1 MFRDKKIFILGMARS
16 GYAASK
22 LLKKYNNEILIT
34 DKNDQN
40 EEQLRE
46 LEDLGVKFIKTD
58 NPETLLDSSFD
69 YVIKNPGIR
78 IDHPVC
84 LKAKEL
90 KILVTNEVEVAYS
103 FLPKDIKIIGISGS
117 NGKTTTTTLI
127 YNILRKA
134 GLHAILGGNIG
145 YPVSSLV
152 EVTKEK
158 DILVLEISSHQLH
171 DIINFKTDI
180 SVLTNLSEVH
190 IDHFGTYD
198 YYKAQKVRIFNNHTE
213 NDIAIINKE
222 DIDTRDYLDTINS
235 NKIFFSSENNADSCI
250 KNNAI
255 YYKEEKVLELG
266 DVLLKGKHNYENIMC
281 AISVVKQFGVAN
293 EVILEALKDFKGVEH
308 RLEYVDTVNGRKFY
322 NDSKATNVKS
332 TQIALSAFSEPTILL
347 LGGLDRGHS
356 FEGLKE
362 YLKNTK
368 KIVAFGETKNRIK
381 EFADKEKVECDVV
394 DTLKEAVDIAFKS
407 SDIGDVILLSP
418 ACASWDQYKCFEDRG
433 LEFKEHVTTNLI
445 IRS

>member
-1 MFRDKKIFILGMARS
+1 MKMFRNKKIFILGMARS
-16 GYAASK
+16 GYAAAK

-40 EEQLRE
+40 EEQLKE
-46 LEDLGVKFIKTD
+46 LEALGVKFIKTD
-58 NPETLLDSSFD
+58 TPEELLDSSFD

-78 IDHPVC
+78 IDHLVC
-84 LKAKEL
+84 LKANEL
-90 KILVTNEVEVAYS
+90 KISVTNEVEVAFY

-127 YNILRKA
+127 YSILKKA
-134 GLHAILGGNIG
+134 GFPAILGGNIG

-198 YYKAQKVRIFNNHTE
+198 YYKAQKVRIFNNHTK
-213 NDIAIINKE
+213 NDIAIVNKE
-222 DIDTRDYLDTINS
+222 DKDTEAYLDTINS
-235 NKIFFSSENNADSCI
+235 SKIFFSSENTADTCI

-255 YYKEEKVLELG
+255 YYKEEKVLELK

-281 AISVVKQFGVAN
+281 AISVAKQFDVAN
-293 EVILEALKDFKGVEH
+293 EIILDVLKDFKGVEH

-381 EFADKEKVECDVV
+381 EFADKEKIECTVV
-394 DTLKEAVDIAFKS
+394 DTLKEAVEVSFNS
-407 SDIGDVILLSP
+407 SDVGDVILLSP

-433 LEFKEHVTTNLI
+433 IEFKECVKKI
-445 IRS
+445 

>member
-1 MFRDKKIFILGMARS
+1 MFRNKKIFILGMARS
-16 GYAASK
+16 GYAAAK

-40 EEQLRE
+40 EEQLKE
-46 LEDLGVKFIKTD
+46 LEALGVKFIKTD
-58 NPETLLDSSFD
+58 TPEELLDSSFD

-78 IDHPVC
+78 IDHLVC
-84 LKAKEL
+84 LKANEL
-90 KILVTNEVEVAYS
+90 KISVTNEVEVAFY

-127 YNILRKA
+127 YSILKKA
-134 GLHAILGGNIG
+134 GFPAILGGNIG

-198 YYKAQKVRIFNNHTE
+198 YYKAQKVRIFNNHTK
-213 NDIAIINKE
+213 NDIAIVNKE
-222 DIDTRDYLDTINS
+222 DKDTEAYLDTINS
-235 NKIFFSSENNADSCI
+235 SKIFFSSENTADTCI

-255 YYKEEKVLELG
+255 YYKEEKVLELK

-281 AISVVKQFGVAN
+281 AISVAKQFDVAN
-293 EVILEALKDFKGVEH
+293 EIILDVLKDFKGVEH

-381 EFADKEKVECDVV
+381 EFADKEKIECTVV
-394 DTLKEAVDIAFKS
+394 DTLKEAVEVSFNS
-407 SDIGDVILLSP
+407 SDVGDVILLSP

-433 LEFKEHVTTNLI
+433 IEFKECVKKI
-445 IRS
+445 